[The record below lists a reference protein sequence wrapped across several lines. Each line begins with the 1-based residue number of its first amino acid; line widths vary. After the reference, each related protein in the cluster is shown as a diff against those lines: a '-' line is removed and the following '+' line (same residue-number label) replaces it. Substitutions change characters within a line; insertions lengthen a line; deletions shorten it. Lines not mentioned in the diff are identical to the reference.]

1 VGHGLGERVA
11 VVVADGGPES
21 GLGHVARS
29 SALAVALGRL
39 GVGVRCLALGA
50 DGPLQRDGVSWDPIA
65 RLDDVPLADAS
76 VLVLDSYRLGEGDV
90 AGLPAAVP
98 LVVLQEHLPPPSRAA
113 LIVSAGAEPDG
124 DPRRLAGLEYV
135 SLRPAFWSAPP
146 RDIAE
151 RVRHIL
157 VTTGGGDPVP
167 GLGAQLAAAAHDA
180 LPEAEVT
187 LVRGPFGFPGPPPPG
202 VELLDA
208 PASLHGPLLATDLAV
223 TAGGQTLLEA
233 AALGTPSIAVV
244 AAENQRQQALRLA
257 ELGAARVLEL
267 PADELAVLLRRLDAS
282 ADERRE
288 LARRSQAAVDGR
300 GAERVAG
307 RIAALI

>member
-1 VGHGLGERVA
+1 MGHGLAERLA
-11 VVVADGGPES
+11 VVVADGGSEG

-50 DGPLQRDGVSWDPIA
+50 DGPLELDGVSWEPIV
-65 RLDDVPLADAS
+65 RLGDAPLAGAS
-76 VLVLDSYRLGEGDV
+76 VLVLDSYRLGDDEV
-90 AGLPAAVP
+90 AALPAALP
-98 LVVLQEHLPPPSRAA
+98 LVVLQEHLTPPARAA
-113 LIVSAGAEPDG
+113 LVVSAGAEPG
-124 DPRRLAGLEYV
+124 ADPRRVAGLEYV
-135 SLRPAFWSAPP
+135 SLRPAFWSAPQ

-151 RVRHIL
+151 RVRHVL

-180 LPEAEVT
+180 LPEADVT
-187 LVRGPFGFPGPPPPG
+187 LVRGPFGSPAPAPPG
-202 VELLDA
+202 VGLLEA
-208 PASLHGPLLATDLAV
+208 PDSLHGPLLAADLVV

-257 ELGAARVLEL
+257 ELGATRVLEL
-267 PADELAVLLRRLDAS
+267 PADELPALLRRLDSS
-282 ADERRE
+282 ADERRD

-300 GAERVAG
+300 GAQRVAE